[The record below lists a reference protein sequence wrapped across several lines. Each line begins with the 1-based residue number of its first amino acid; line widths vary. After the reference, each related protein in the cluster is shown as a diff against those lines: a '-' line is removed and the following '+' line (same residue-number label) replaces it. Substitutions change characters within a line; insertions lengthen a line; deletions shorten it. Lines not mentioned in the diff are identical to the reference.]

1 MVAAARR
8 RRELMENLSAEGKAL
23 YETLTSAATIAHQQ
37 QKKEL
42 EELIIAATIAHQQQK
57 KELEELIIAA
67 VGHAVDAAISK
78 SVPLAVDQA
87 LGSVVEDLQAYTDGA
102 EQDLHKQ
109 ISDLRASIGLASNS
123 GTATVRPPAFKGA
136 AETGPDG
143 LRGHLTTRGSVLG
156 ASLPYVPPP
165 ARGIT
170 DPPPSSSFASLIHR
184 ERRASQY
191 QSQPHHS
198 RTPKCNFQIGRAH
211 V

>member
-1 MVAAARR
+1 M
-8 RRELMENLSAEGKAL
+8 EGKAL

-42 EELIIAATIAHQQQK
+42 EELIIAV
-57 KELEELIIAA
+57 
-67 VGHAVDAAISK
+67 VGHAVDTAISK
-78 SVPLAVDQA
+78 SIPLAVDQA
-87 LGSVVEDLQAYTDGA
+87 WGCVVEDLQAYTDGA

-123 GTATVRPPAFKGA
+123 GTATVRPPSSRGA

-143 LRGHLTTRGSVLG
+143 HGGHSTTWGSGSG

-170 DPPPSSSFASLIHR
+170 DPPPSSLFASLIHR
-184 ERRASQY
+184 DRRAS
-191 QSQPHHS
+191 
-198 RTPKCNFQIGRAH
+198 
-211 V
+211 